1 LTLDHRPDLR
11 LAAASPP
18 PTHGESIAAW
28 RTRRSFRVEQF
39 PLELLLEAKQ
49 SRVAVIL
56 PAREVAG
63 TIAGIVQAVLRLCDV
78 GLVDEALVVDAS
90 SHDGTAELA
99 AAAGIRVVQ
108 QDELAREYG
117 PTQGKGDAMWRGLA
131 GVSSELVAF
140 LDTDTTDF
148 HEGFVRGL
156 VGPLICEP
164 RIEFVKGRFERPRR
178 EGATLHAGEGGRVT
192 ELMARPLLNLFAPE
206 LAVFDQ
212 PLAGEV
218 AARRGLLEQLPFCVG
233 YGVEIA
239 MLIDA
244 WRLVGLEGLAQVD
257 LGERQNDHQPLREL
271 SAMAYAVLAAASSR
285 LLGDESGSRWAPGSI
300 ALPPSASGEEMEL
313 RDVPLL
319 ERPPLARPN
328 RARAL

>member
-1 LTLDHRPDLR
+1 MT
-11 LAAASPP
+11 ASRRE
-18 PTHGESIAAW
+18 ESIAAW
-28 RTRRSFRVEQF
+28 RAARSFGVEQF

-63 TIAGIVQAVLRLCDV
+63 TIVGIVRCVLRLCEA
-78 GLVDEALVVDAS
+78 GLVDEAVVVDACS
-90 SHDGTAELA
+90 RDGTAELA

-117 PTQGKGDAMWRGLA
+117 PTEGKGDAMWRGLA
-131 GVSSELVAF
+131 SVSSEVVVF
-140 LDTDTTDF
+140 LDTDTVDF

-156 VGPLICEP
+156 VGPLISAP
-164 RIEFVKGRFERPRR
+164 GIDFVKGCFARPLR
-178 EGATLHAGEGGRVT
+178 EGSRLRPGEGGRVT
-192 ELMARPLLNLFAPE
+192 ELMARPLLNLYAPE

-218 AARRGLLEQLPFCVG
+218 AARRALLEQLPFCVG

-244 WRLVGLEGLAQVD
+244 WRLVGLEGLAQVN
-257 LGERQNDHQPLREL
+257 LGERQNRHQPLREL

-285 LLGDESGSRWAPGSI
+285 LVGDDAPPGAGDTVSIVLPPRAPGE
-300 ALPPSASGEEMEL
+300 AMEL
-313 RDVPLL
+313 REIPVR
-319 ERPPLARPN
+319 ERPPLAQPN
-328 RARAL
+328 RLRAL